1 MRLPSVRKALIKL
14 LVATSILAA
23 LILSCFIDS
32 VGDARGLIVFFI
44 VVLGFPITLLT
55 GIDASRVIKREA
67 PKHKSLAVL
76 GRLLAFPQAVFGT
89 ILIGFSIVYP
99 VFCVPEIIRDISD
112 GYLRATRL
120 FGLIAAA
127 FGFGVGVHYL
137 REGLGSKNTSR

>member
-67 PKHKSLAVL
+67 PKHKSLAFARFSASRIWNDSYRFLDRLSRVL
-76 GRLLAFPQAVFGT
+76 CAGNH
-89 ILIGFSIVYP
+89 S
-99 VFCVPEIIRDISD
+99 
-112 GYLRATRL
+112 
-120 FGLIAAA
+120 
-127 FGFGVGVHYL
+127 
-137 REGLGSKNTSR
+137 